1 MARFDRYMLSQ
12 LMVLFGF
19 FALVLVSIYWIN
31 SAARLFDRLVGD
43 GQSALVFLEFTALTL
58 PNVIRLV
65 LPMSAF
71 AGAVYVTNRLS
82 SESELTVMQATGFS
96 PWRLARPVLIYG
108 IITGMVMMTLTHLL
122 VPISRAMMKEREA
135 EISRN
140 VTAKLLTEGT
150 FLHPTEGVT
159 FYIAEIALDGTLND
173 VFLSDR
179 SQTGSA
185 VTYTAKSAYLVRA
198 APPETQGPN
207 TPAREDGKGTGQTT
221 KLVMVDGMVQQL
233 NLAENRLS
241 TTHFSDLSYDISGLI
256 SVDTVDTRNVV
267 YQPSHRFI
275 TDPAKLAAET
285 GLPLSEVLARLH
297 QRFAEPL
304 LCVVGALIGFS
315 ALLVG
320 GFSRFGVWRQIIMAL
335 LLLVVVKSIEGAV
348 TTPARRND
356 ALWPLIYLPEL
367 IGFAMA
373 GGLLAWSGRKRR
385 RGRPHRPAPDGGTG
399 NGGEGN
405 TYAPDQ
411 VGRETGAAPETRDQM
426 TTRGPAT
433 EPMT

>member
-1 MARFDRYMLSQ
+1 MLSQ

-96 PWRLARPVLIYG
+96 PWRLARPVLVYG
-108 IITGMVMMTLTHLL
+108 VITGLMMMALTHFL
-122 VPISRAMMKEREA
+122 VPTSRAMMKEREA

-140 VTAKLLTEGT
+140 ITAKLLTEGT
-150 FLHPTEGVT
+150 FLHPTDGIT
-159 FYIAEIALDGTLND
+159 FFIGEISPDGTLSD

-179 SQTGSA
+179 SKAGSA
-185 VTYTAKSAYLVRA
+185 ITYTAASAYLVRSPA
-198 APPETQGPN
+198 APAGAN
-207 TPAREDGKGTGQTT
+207 APAPEDGSAAQQGT
-221 KLVMVDGMVQQL
+221 KLVMVDGMAQRLSQ
-233 NLAENRLS
+233 ADNRLS
-241 TTHFSDLSYDISGLI
+241 TTHFSDFSYDISGLI
-256 SVDTVDTRNVV
+256 TMETVDTRNVV
-267 YQPSHRFI
+267 YQPTHRFI
-275 TDPAKLAAET
+275 TDPRGLAAAT
-285 GLPLSEVLARLH
+285 GVAESEVLSRLH
-297 QRFAEPL
+297 QRFAEAL

-320 GFSRFGVWRQIIMAL
+320 GFSRFGVWRQIVMAL

-348 TTPARRND
+348 TTPARKGEG
-356 ALWPLIYLPEL
+356 LWLLVYLPEL
-367 IGFAMA
+367 VGFAMA
-373 GGLLAWSGRKRR
+373 AGLLALAARKRGRGWR
-385 RGRPHRPAPDGGTG
+385 RRAGGDDAAQDADPPA
-399 NGGEGN
+399 E
-405 TYAPDQ
+405 
-411 VGRETGAAPETRDQM
+411 AAT
-426 TTRGPAT
+426 
-433 EPMT
+433 